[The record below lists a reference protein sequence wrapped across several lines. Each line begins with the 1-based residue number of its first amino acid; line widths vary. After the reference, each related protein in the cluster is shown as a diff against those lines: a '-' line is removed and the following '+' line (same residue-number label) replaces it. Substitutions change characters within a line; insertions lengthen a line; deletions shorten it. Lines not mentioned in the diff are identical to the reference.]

1 VIELSIL
8 RNRKTQVDWAN
19 FLPPGRNAAFLKG
32 RALRGEVLTLS
43 QRAKPPGI
51 AKPRIFALSSIRHN
65 FGILVANMG
74 CRKEIFDQHRVASTE
89 ILNVPEDRV
98 KTQSCCAPLLPA
110 GQGRS
115 MRDSDV
121 ALSSSVA
128 RTVRH
133 IDFDVSQSGCADR
146 LLSVRFIM

>member
-1 VIELSIL
+1 
-8 RNRKTQVDWAN
+8 
-19 FLPPGRNAAFLKG
+19 
-32 RALRGEVLTLS
+32 
-43 QRAKPPGI
+43 
-51 AKPRIFALSSIRHN
+51 
-65 FGILVANMG
+65 MG

-98 KTQSCCAPLLPA
+98 KIQSCCAPLLPA

-133 IDFDVSQSGCADR
+133 IDFDVSHSGCADR